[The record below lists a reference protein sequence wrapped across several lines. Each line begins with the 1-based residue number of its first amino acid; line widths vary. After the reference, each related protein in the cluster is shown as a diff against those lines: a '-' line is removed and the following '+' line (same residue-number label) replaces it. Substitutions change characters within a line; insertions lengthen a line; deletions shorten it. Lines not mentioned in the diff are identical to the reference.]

1 MRERSGAEHIR
12 SFIDFVGRRARH
24 AADVYFVGGGSAVLF
39 GWRPTTI
46 DLDLKISADQDEI
59 LRLLPEAK
67 ERLQINIELASP
79 ADFIPELP
87 GWQDRRQFIEK
98 SGAVFFYHYD
108 FCAQALAKIERG
120 HAHDLDDV
128 AHMRAEKLIEP
139 AQLLELFNQIEPEL
153 YRFPAVDPVSFRKDV
168 EAFVN
173 VNESDR

>member
-39 GWRPTTI
+39 GWRP
-46 DLDLKISADQDEI
+46 K
-59 LRLLPEAK
+59 
-67 ERLQINIELASP
+67 
-79 ADFIPELP
+79 
-87 GWQDRRQFIEK
+87 
-98 SGAVFFYHYD
+98 
-108 FCAQALAKIERG
+108 CG

-139 AQLLELFNQIEPEL
+139 ARLLELFNQIEPEL